1 MMREKREKM
10 RQLVMDVPMEL
21 KQEVKNVF
29 YFQSAVNHSMFCG
42 SSEICSH
49 YHVESMAIMSMPKL
63 RRKTKS
69 FNNKN
74 KN

>member
-10 RQLVMDVPMEL
+10 SRDIPKSSHSNLRSVELALVMDVPMDF

-29 YFQSAVNHSMFCG
+29 YFQSAVNHSNFCG

-49 YHVESMAIMSMPKL
+49 YHVESMKE
-63 RRKTKS
+63 
-69 FNNKN
+69 N
-74 KN
+74 